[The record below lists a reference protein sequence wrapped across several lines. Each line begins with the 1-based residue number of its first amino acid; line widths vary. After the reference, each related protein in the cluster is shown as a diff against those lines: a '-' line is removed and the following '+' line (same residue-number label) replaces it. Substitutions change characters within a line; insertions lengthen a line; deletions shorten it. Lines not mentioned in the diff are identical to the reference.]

1 MLVGRQLNLED
12 YWGILRRRYWLILIP
27 VLLGPIA
34 AYFIAKQLPPRYT
47 STSLILIEQPKVPA
61 SIVPSIVGND
71 LVARLAAMEEQ
82 ILSRSRLEPII
93 RRYGLYKDD
102 INHVPIETLV
112 ERMRESI
119 VVKPVSFSN
128 TFDSSGQQGNQVPGF
143 QISFTADTPRLAQ
156 SVCSEITSMFVEEN
170 LRLRERRAEGTTDF
184 IQTQLQQAKQKLDEQ
199 DARLAAFKR
208 QYFGALP
215 DQEQSTIQ
223 IIGNLTSQ
231 LNSLSDAL
239 GRAQQDRTYTES
251 LLTQQLA
258 AWKASQTGVGPET
271 LQQQLVAL
279 ENHLIELRSR
289 YTDNYPDVVKVKD
302 DIARLKKRI
311 AQQEA
316 AEKSGKTQQTAV
328 SKPFNILAE
337 PVEIRQLRAQ
347 LHSLEESIQSN
358 QREQARI
365 RREIASYEARLKMTP
380 AVEQQYKDITRNYQT
395 ALEFYNSLL
404 AKEDQSQ
411 MSTSLEKR
419 QEGEQFSVLDPA
431 NLPHKP
437 SFPDYL
443 RFAGGGLV
451 VGLLLGFG
459 AVLLLEMRDKAL
471 RDERD
476 IEYFLGVPTLGVV
489 PALDSIQR
497 NRRLLDWKARLRGA
511 TTKRLA
517 G

>member
-1 MLVGRQLNLED
+1 MQ
-12 YWGILRRRYWLILIP
+12 
-27 VLLGPIA
+27 
-34 AYFIAKQLPPRYT
+34 
-47 STSLILIEQPKVPA
+47 
-61 SIVPSIVGND
+61 
-71 LVARLAAMEEQ
+71 
-82 ILSRSRLEPII
+82 
-93 RRYGLYKDD
+93 
-102 INHVPIETLV
+102 
-112 ERMRESI
+112 
-119 VVKPVSFSN
+119 
-128 TFDSSGQQGNQVPGF
+128 
-143 QISFTADTPRLAQ
+143 
-156 SVCSEITSMFVEEN
+156 
-170 LRLRERRAEGTTDF
+170 
-184 IQTQLQQAKQKLDEQ
+184 
-199 DARLAAFKR
+199 
-208 QYFGALP
+208 
-215 DQEQSTIQ
+215 
-223 IIGNLTSQ
+223 
-231 LNSLSDAL
+231 
-239 GRAQQDRTYTES
+239 
-251 LLTQQLA
+251 QQLA
-258 AWKASQTGVGPET
+258 
-271 LQQQLVAL
+271 AL

-289 YTDNYPDVVKVKD
+289 YTDNYPDVVKAKE

-316 AEKSGKTQQTAV
+316 AENSEKTQEVAT
-328 SKPFNILAE
+328 SKPLNILAE

-347 LHSLEESIQSN
+347 LHSLEETIQTN

-365 RREIASYEARLKMTP
+365 RQEIAAYEAKLKMTP

-431 NLPHKP
+431 NLPHEP
-437 SFPDYL
+437 SFPNYL

-489 PALDSIQR
+489 PALDSVKR
-497 NRRLLDWKARLRGA
+497 DRHLLDWKARVKGVGM
-511 TTKRLA
+511 KRLA